1 MSEIEFPAGGFPVHE
16 LANLGPMQEEA
27 VLELMDDIKRY
38 GYNPDFPIKIM
49 NGKLLDGRHRQE
61 ACLRLEIEPVVESIK
76 PRGGAAQFVAQ
87 VNSLKTYRKISSKD
101 RMIYAAENFTDLS
114 PAAAQKL
121 LGFVN
126 GQYSY
131 ILKAY
136 KKSRRSKKVPN
147 PWQVFKDGGTQG
159 ALFKAFDIQRDRG
172 GTSESR
178 AEQRRLLEEATEDLV
193 AAKDDADLYKEMVAT
208 RDAEIKELQKRLRAL
223 DPQERIM
230 RQAGGE
236 TTTEDRLRDRLEFTE
251 DELKKSSKINE
262 KLSDKVR
269 ELERLHHTVESV
281 MSNVDWTSRVV
292 IPPEPTDQ
300 TGKTRPH
307 EFLALMSDAHYG
319 EVVSP
324 SDALGISYNADI
336 AKRRIEHYRDIIIR
350 FKDLRSPA
358 YDIEKLTVAVLG
370 DMLSGNIHDELR
382 VYNEKNMTEQ
392 MTDMTRIM
400 NDLAGDFAGEFPEVE
415 FIVIPGNHPRL
426 MKKPEFKKKWD
437 NWEIAMGEAFKLAV
451 EVGPLE
457 NVKVTVP
464 TSMVH
469 IHEIYDTRIA
479 MLHGDGIKSNSFAGI
494 PFYGMRNRR
503 EGLQSLLS
511 SLDIDRAD
519 MLVMGHFHQHLYWS
533 AECDV
538 LINGAIK
545 GGDEYTI
552 GTFLSAPEPV
562 QVLLEFHPEHGLA
575 AQEHISLGHIN

>member
-38 GYNPDFPIKIM
+38 GYNPDFPIRVM

-61 ACLRLEIEPVVESIK
+61 ACLRLGIEPIVESIRPK
-76 PRGGAAQFVAQ
+76 GGAAKFVAQ
-87 VNSLKTYRKISSKD
+87 VNSLKTYRKITPKE
-101 RMIYAAENFTDLS
+101 RGIYAAENFTDLS
-114 PAAAQKL
+114 PTAACKL
-121 LGFVN
+121 LGFQS
-126 GQYSY
+126 GQYHNV
-131 ILKAY
+131 LKAY
-136 KKSRRSKKVPN
+136 KKTRRMRTQPN
-147 PWQVFKDGGTQG
+147 PWDAYKAGGKLKTLLLACG
-159 ALFKAFDIQRDRG
+159 IEYTTNPNHNPELR
-172 GTSESR
+172 
-178 AEQRRLLEEATEDLV
+178 EQLLTLEDDLV
-193 AAKDDADLYKEMVAT
+193 ATQQDVDLYKEMVST
-208 RDAEIKELQKRLRAL
+208 RDNEIKELQKRLKAL
-223 DPQERIM
+223 DPQERIV
-230 RQAGGE
+230 RQAGGDA
-236 TTTEDRLRDRLEFTE
+236 TTEDRLRDRLEFTE

-269 ELERLHHTVESV
+269 ELERMHHTFRDVF
-281 MSNVDWTSRVV
+281 SNVDWTGREVT
-292 IPPEPTDQ
+292 PPEPTDQ
-300 TGKTRPH
+300 RGKTRPH

-324 SDALGISYNADI
+324 SDSMGLSYNSDI

-392 MTDMTRIM
+392 MRDMTRIL

-415 FIVIPGNHPRL
+415 FIIIPGNHPRL
-426 MKKPEFKKKWD
+426 FKKPEFKKKWD
-437 NWEIAMGEAFKLAV
+437 NYEVAMGDAFQLAV

-464 TSMVH
+464 QSLVH
-469 IHEIYDTRIA
+469 IHEIYDQRIA

-511 SLDIDRAD
+511 SLDIERAD
-519 MLVMGHFHQHLYWS
+519 MLLMGHFHQHLYWS

-545 GGDEYTI
+545 GGDEYSI